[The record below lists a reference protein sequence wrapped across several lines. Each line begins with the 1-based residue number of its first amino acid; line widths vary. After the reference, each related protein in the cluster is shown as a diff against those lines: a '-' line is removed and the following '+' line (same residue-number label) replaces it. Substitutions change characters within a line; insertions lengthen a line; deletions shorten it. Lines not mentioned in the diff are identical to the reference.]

1 MNELN
6 QVTHLYISQGDIKRI
21 YNGCDLGDSVKVNV
35 YQYPHKDQ
43 LAYLDCFVLERK
55 DLFQD
60 AVKLLKS
67 RDKEINEL
75 RLIIS
80 GKTFDAEYAK
90 AQSEVMGLMQE
101 KIEKASARI
110 EELLKALQ
118 SEEPEDRYS
127 FTQYCQSMDYGYT
140 KQLEEKDSEIAR
152 LRNAL
157 RISGEKHEG
166 MAMCFE
172 AHGSN
177 LNLPFLIDDCR
188 KDAQRAREALA
199 KGDGDE

>member
-1 MNELN
+1 MAWIYLAESGGSHSNQGWVVNELN

-90 AQSEVMGLMQE
+90 AQSEAMGLMQE

-110 EELLKALQ
+110 EELEKKLKT
-118 SEEPEDRYS
+118 SEFFKNGLSDLN
-127 FTQYCQSMDYGYT
+127 F
-140 KQLEEKDSEIAR
+140 K
-152 LRNAL
+152 LRQELTAAK
-157 RISGEKHEG
+157 E
-166 MAMCFE
+166 F
-172 AHGSN
+172 
-177 LNLPFLIDDCR
+177 
-188 KDAQRAREALA
+188 LA
-199 KGDGDE
+199 KVKK